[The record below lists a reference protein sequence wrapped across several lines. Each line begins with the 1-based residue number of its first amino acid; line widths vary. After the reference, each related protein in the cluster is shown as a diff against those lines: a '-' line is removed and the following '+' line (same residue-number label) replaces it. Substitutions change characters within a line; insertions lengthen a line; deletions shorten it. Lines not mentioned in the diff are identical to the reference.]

1 MFCLNCMSVFE
12 EPSRYE
18 QKSEFW
24 GAPCS
29 EIFYSCPYCDS
40 DDIIEDEPP
49 KCDCCGDYCTEEFV
63 ETKNH
68 SYFCNNCYT
77 IKDIKE

>member
-40 DDIIEDEPP
+40 DDIIDLKHVVKKFLNLVFIGNPSL
-49 KCDCCGDYCTEEFV
+49 FV
-63 ETKNH
+63 E
-68 SYFCNNCYT
+68 
-77 IKDIKE
+77 IVL